1 MNRAASVLHESVHVI
16 DKLGGSSATHIP
28 EWYVTDAAADALGL
42 PHQPDNPDLDTRYD
56 HMTKR
61 NALHNPSSYA
71 AFAQHVAIGTDT
83 RFGEG
88 HHDQ

>member
-16 DKLGGSSATHIP
+16 DKLSGSSATHIP
-28 EWYVTDAAADALGL
+28 EWYVTEETAHALGL
-42 PHQPDNPDLDTRYD
+42 PHQPDNPHLDTRYD
-56 HMTKR
+56 LMTTS

-83 RFGEG
+83 RFGAG
-88 HHDQ
+88 HPDQ